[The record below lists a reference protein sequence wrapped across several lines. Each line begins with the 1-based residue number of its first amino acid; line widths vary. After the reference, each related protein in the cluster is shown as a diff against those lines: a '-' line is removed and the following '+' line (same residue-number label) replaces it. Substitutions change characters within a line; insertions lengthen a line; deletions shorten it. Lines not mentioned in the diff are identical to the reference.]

1 MTLITLDDSFIAEA
15 WAALGTRSARK
26 LIYPGIKSSQTNS
39 FLIKKKKGKCSHQ
52 VFSVICVL
60 MSKRNSLVNKGL
72 SIVNGATIE
81 IITRTKTD
89 TINNRKW
96 KGMHKINILCII
108 LL

>member
-1 MTLITLDDSFIAEA
+1 MCFDV
-15 WAALGTRSARK
+15 
-26 LIYPGIKSSQTNS
+26 
-39 FLIKKKKGKCSHQ
+39 KKE
-52 VFSVICVL
+52 L
-60 MSKRNSLVNKGL
+60 SLVNKGL

-81 IITRTKTD
+81 IVKRTKTD

>member
-39 FLIKKKKGKCSHQ
+39 FLIKKKGKCSHQ

-60 MSKRNSLVNKGL
+60 MSKRSSL
-72 SIVNGATIE
+72 S
-81 IITRTKTD
+81 
-89 TINNRKW
+89 
-96 KGMHKINILCII
+96 
-108 LL
+108 